1 MNAIIEFFHYFYVKG
16 TFYLLIASF
25 TMHAYGQNLS
35 NEALHKVMTYKKLM
49 SGSMSVKK
57 KTGYLF
63 SVRFISVLIIEVL
76 RKAILNIFQQD
87 T

>member
-35 NEALHKVMTYKKLM
+35 NEAVHKVMT
-49 SGSMSVKK
+49 
-57 KTGYLF
+57 
-63 SVRFISVLIIEVL
+63 
-76 RKAILNIFQQD
+76 
-87 T
+87 